1 MTTVSSPWTGPDSG
15 AETGPP
21 QPARSRDRARRE
33 TKREVRFTGIPLV
46 IESLERNGSPP
57 LRILTDPLRTY
68 FKAVLGIHPD
78 FLEQAEYDDDSPIED
93 RIASVLRSSGCLSL
107 REISQSLGYKG
118 INKTVSEA
126 VKGMISEGRLEY
138 LIPDKP
144 RSPKQRICLRR

>member
-1 MTTVSSPWTGPDSG
+1 M
-15 AETGPP
+15 
-21 QPARSRDRARRE
+21 
-33 TKREVRFTGIPLV
+33 
-46 IESLERNGSPP
+46 
-57 LRILTDPLRTY
+57 RILTDPLRTY